1 MTHKFQV
8 TTIESESGW
17 GQRYEH
23 DLFDTYDA
31 AKAYRDRIN
40 DHNKPGFVPN
50 WYMIAED
57 EIRVVEVADI

>member
-1 MTHKFQV
+1 MSRV
-8 TTIESESGW
+8 G

>member
-1 MTHKFQV
+1 MTHNFKLLQSRV
-8 TTIESESGW
+8 SRVG